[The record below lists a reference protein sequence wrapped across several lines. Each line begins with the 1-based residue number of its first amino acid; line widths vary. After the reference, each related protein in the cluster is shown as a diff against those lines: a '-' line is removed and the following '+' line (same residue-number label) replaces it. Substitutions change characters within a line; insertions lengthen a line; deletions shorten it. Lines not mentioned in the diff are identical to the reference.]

1 MFTRDS
7 ITYAIKVL
15 YVSATCDSGTNVQIT
30 IRVTF
35 RTNLPS
41 DLVIEQMLQGAIDNN
56 IANLTITGQTV
67 TFQGMFNIV
76 VISKMQNKLNQIKIT
91 PTWSVQKVPTHELCQ
106 DSFFAITL
114 KPKNKPH

>member
-7 ITYAIKVL
+7 NTYVIKVL
-15 YVSATCDSGTNVQIT
+15 YVSATCVSGTNVQLT

-41 DLVIEQMLQGAIDNN
+41 DLVIEQLLQGAIDNN
-56 IANLTITGQTV
+56 IANLNITGQTV

-91 PTWSVQKVPTHELCQ
+91 PTWSVQKVPTHVLCQ

-114 KPKNKPH
+114 KPKNKTH

>member
-7 ITYAIKVL
+7 VTYAIKVL
-15 YVSATCDSGTNVQIT
+15 YVSATCGSGTNVQIT

-41 DLVIEQMLQGAIDNN
+41 DLVIEQILQGAIDNN

-91 PTWSVQKVPTHELCQ
+91 PTWSVQKVPAHVLCQ

>member
-15 YVSATCDSGTNVQIT
+15 YVSATCGSGTNVQIT

-41 DLVIEQMLQGAIDNN
+41 DLVIEQILQGAIDNN
-56 IANLTITGQTV
+56 IANLNITGQTV

-76 VISKMQNKLNQIKIT
+76 VISKMQNKLNQMKIT

>member
-15 YVSATCDSGTNVQIT
+15 YVSATCGSGTNVQIT

-41 DLVIEQMLQGAIDNN
+41 DLVIEQILQDNN
-56 IANLTITGQTV
+56 IANLNITGQTV